1 VSQADYVMILQAA
14 GFAIL
19 AAISPTALIV
29 MAVFLG
35 SGNPRLTAFS
45 YVLGAFVMTVIMGV
59 VVLFVLRGT
68 GLDLQINHD
77 PRYEFRLGLGVLALA
92 AAVILGWVK
101 RPKPAAAE
109 PRRQG
114 LMVRLVSTPN
124 PKTAFGAGVLLFAP
138 SATFIA
144 AVQVVATSEAAVS
157 VTALTMVIIILLTCM
172 VVWLPLLT
180 YLAAPDATTR
190 RLKQIN
196 DWIRAHGRRLGVWA
210 LAVCGVILI
219 VNGALGLAGVI

>member
-1 VSQADYVMILQAA
+1 MILQAA

-35 SGNPRLTAFS
+35 SGNPRLTAFA
-45 YVLGAFVMTVIMGV
+45 YVLGAFVMTVIMAI

-68 GLDLQINHD
+68 GLNLQVNAV
-77 PRYEFRLGLGVLALA
+77 PRYDFRLALGVLALA
-92 AAVILGWVK
+92 GAAIVAWVR

-109 PRRQG
+109 PRGQG
-114 LMVRLVSTPN
+114 LMVRLVSRPN

-144 AVQVVATSEAAVS
+144 AVQVVATSEADVP
-157 VTALTMVIIILLTCM
+157 VTALTMVIIILITCM

-180 YLAAPDATTR
+180 YLAAPDDTTR
-190 RLKQIN
+190 RLKQVN
-196 DWIRAHGRRLGVWA
+196 DWIRAHGRRLGIWA

-219 VNGALGLAGVI
+219 VNGALGVAGVI